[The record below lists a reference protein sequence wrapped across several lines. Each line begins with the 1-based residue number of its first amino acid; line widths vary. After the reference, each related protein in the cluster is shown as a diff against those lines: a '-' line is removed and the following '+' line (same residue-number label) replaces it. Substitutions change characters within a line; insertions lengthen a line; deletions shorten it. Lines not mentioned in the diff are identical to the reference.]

1 MGLYFLCNKNI
12 GADQL
17 RSNCKTAKLQKAVL
31 SGRGFILH
39 AFCSYLISS
48 FDYAKGVKIT
58 LWLVGISDRK
68 CVRLVSCID
77 VIINFMTL
85 RCQNKM
91 SRAIRKPAVCL
102 DVKIK
107 ALISCT
113 VTAQSINFFVSA
125 LSIII
130 LYSLCFLNP
139 KFRASSRILNSF
151 CFGHDWKSRRQVF

>member
-1 MGLYFLCNKNI
+1 MGLYFLCSKNI

-17 RSNCKTAKLQKAVL
+17 RSLILQNCKRQFCQDAVL
-31 SGRGFILH
+31 SYTRFV
-39 AFCSYLISS
+39 LISS
-48 FDYAKGVKIT
+48 FDYAKGVNIT

-77 VIINFMTL
+77 IIINFMPL

-107 ALISCT
+107 AQIKQLHSNCP
-113 VTAQSINFFVSA
+113 VYQR
-125 LSIII
+125 
-130 LYSLCFLNP
+130 LCFRFIYHNFIFPLLS
-139 KFRASSRILNSF
+139 KSEIASL
-151 CFGHDWKSRRQVF
+151 